1 MGLFSRIVVGIDL
14 GHASIKVVG
23 VALGKQPRVVGFAEV
38 AVEQKYIF
46 KEGSGDP
53 AIIAE
58 ALKQALAIAKPQA
71 IHTKELFAVVSEGH
85 VFRKVLELPLSV
97 QDDEMQQVIR
107 AESVEYLPDEVDRLE
122 IDFQALGVLPGDL
135 QQVMV
140 AAVAKDI
147 IENFVTLGKLA
158 HCSLQA
164 IDPKPSAVGRAVV
177 LPSEVA
183 PVILV
188 DVGAEK
194 TSISVYAE
202 HMVWVTSSVNL
213 GLDIT
218 VPKEGEEK
226 TPVNIVRLIDGIA
239 DEVTHVQKFYQNRSS
254 QAGVVTE
261 IRLSGSGSLSEQLA
275 EALQKQMK
283 MKVVLAKP
291 VISVPEGFDRRFL
304 GALGAA
310 FYPLYGK

>member
-158 HCSLQA
+158 H
-164 IDPKPSAVGRAVV
+164 R
-177 LPSEVA
+177 
-183 PVILV
+183 
-188 DVGAEK
+188 
-194 TSISVYAE
+194 
-202 HMVWVTSSVNL
+202 
-213 GLDIT
+213 
-218 VPKEGEEK
+218 
-226 TPVNIVRLIDGIA
+226 RL
-239 DEVTHVQKFYQNRSS
+239 
-254 QAGVVTE
+254 
-261 IRLSGSGSLSEQLA
+261 LA
-275 EALQKQMK
+275 E
-283 MKVVLAKP
+283 
-291 VISVPEGFDRRFL
+291 R
-304 GALGAA
+304 
-310 FYPLYGK
+310 